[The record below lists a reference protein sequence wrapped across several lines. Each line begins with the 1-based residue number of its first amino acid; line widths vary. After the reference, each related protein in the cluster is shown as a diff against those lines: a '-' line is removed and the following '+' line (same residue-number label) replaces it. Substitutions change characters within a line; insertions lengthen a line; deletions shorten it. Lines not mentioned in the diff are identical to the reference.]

1 MARKLLFRCV
11 AFCASTLL
19 PGAAA
24 LAQSGVSGWGVQSF
38 HSEWSHES
46 FVSISAGVNHTVA
59 CRSDG
64 TIAIWGFGDH
74 GQSPTPTLPPGV
86 TFTKVAAGGM
96 SNVGLC
102 SDGTAIVWGTD
113 LAPAPAPSQGTSF
126 VDVTTSSLW
135 FYPPW
140 GYYTKPHGLAL
151 RNDGQVVAWGNNA
164 FGQCDVP
171 TLPTGLSYIG
181 IAEGSYH
188 SLALRS
194 DGLVVAWGLGG
205 AQLLVPQLPPG
216 VSYLQV
222 AASDAHSLA
231 RCSDGSVLAWGSNL
245 FGQLNVPVLPPGSHI
260 RGYRCGSATL
270 LGPFER
276 REHRGLGR

>member
-1 MARKLLFRCV
+1 
-11 AFCASTLL
+11 
-19 PGAAA
+19 
-24 LAQSGVSGWGVQSF
+24 
-38 HSEWSHES
+38 
-46 FVSISAGVNHTVA
+46 
-59 CRSDG
+59 
-64 TIAIWGFGDH
+64 
-74 GQSPTPTLPPGV
+74 
-86 TFTKVAAGGM
+86 M

-181 IAEGSYH
+181 IAEEATTPRTAQRWVGC
-188 SLALRS
+188 
-194 DGLVVAWGLGG
+194 GLGG
-205 AQLLVPQLPPG
+205 SEGA
-216 VSYLQV
+216 V
-222 AASDAHSLA
+222 A
-231 RCSDGSVLAWGSNL
+231 
-245 FGQLNVPVLPPGSHI
+245 
-260 RGYRCGSATL
+260 GSATPTRCL
-270 LGPFER
+270 LLAGRGER
-276 REHRGLGR
+276 CALARSVQ